1 MRQATDGHA
10 VPDLK
15 TLHLHF
21 WHPPDIT
28 REIFQDIM
36 PEIALLDALYHCD
49 FESQSIVL
57 FDTYSAVSLL
67 LLLYC
72 SLFFLRI
79 LYREAQQNIAVFLQ
93 FRCFECDDLT
103 YATHL

>member
-1 MRQATDGHA
+1 MPLEPSKTSGELPFEVLACFHTVSALIDISHCKKSDSRGGMRQATDGHA

-21 WHPPDIT
+21 WHPPDMT

-57 FDTYSAVSLL
+57 
-67 LLLYC
+67 
-72 SLFFLRI
+72 
-79 LYREAQQNIAVFLQ
+79 
-93 FRCFECDDLT
+93 
-103 YATHL
+103 